1 MEVQNNI
8 YILNIQRLSI
18 IFFSKI
24 CGLKEIRNK
33 KRKLALI
40 SLHVLD
46 YGKVVLQEKFLK
58 NG

>member
-18 IFFSKI
+18 TYFSKI

-33 KRKLALI
+33 TRKLALI

-46 YGKVVLQEKFLK
+46 YGKVVLQEKF
-58 NG
+58 